1 MAIIIYNY
9 NSGLFP
15 CVIVCPHASPFV
27 LACSS
32 PCTLGD
38 VASSSVSWQMHV
50 NALAGVLRVVHW
62 SGASAVMSLT
72 YPPCTLCT
80 YMYALCTFAETTDG
94 SVNPPAV
101 RQSHGETTKTA

>member
-32 PCTLGD
+32 PCTLGE
-38 VASSSVSWQMHV
+38 VASSAMMHV
-50 NALAGVLRVVHW
+50 NTLAGVLRVVHW

-72 YPPCTLCT
+72 HPPCTLCT
-80 YMYALCTFAETTDG
+80 CTH
-94 SVNPPAV
+94 SVPLQELLWLMAM
-101 RQSHGETTKTA
+101 